1 MTSDTQYI
9 RMLTLEDADFYAGEL
24 KALQAL
30 EDNRAA
36 KTIADICRDFNLDQ
50 YDFKDRWGSLLR
62 HNRPGILVEKIQNIR
77 AKIGTP
83 IHDIAREFNYTI
95 GTVRN
100 ILRKL
105 LVKPENTHNR
115 SKENRAHRLMNKNG
129 GSLKEAIA
137 VIGPRR
143 KYSRS
148 KPTRSNEDS
157 LSSSPTES
165 ESEEEKPLPGLKAPK
180 VSVKTE
186 DMPRVA
192 PVKKDPVRENSP
204 AKTES
209 IPVPVKSE
217 PLIEKTKVE
226 SADKSLFEA
235 VLGLLEDIPV
245 WLSEDMQLYLSP
257 RAQIQVLFKQ
267 NEDYQA
273 GCTLFSVD
281 YTLFHKL
288 WKPVVSTI
296 SKNILAS
303 VVYLTVILTRL
314 GYGYRPIAEAI
325 GCSKAVIAAISW
337 NLRLYAGP
345 SSGRS
350 FDVALSLLHKCP
362 LKSSKVAEMC
372 AVPVSLIH
380 HIINRASRKDSVKQ
394 QLQARLGD
402 TAARVMWVYERGVPL
417 GVIATALGVS
427 IEEMRNAGAEDST

>member
-1 MTSDTQYI
+1 MTSDTRYI
-9 RMLTLEDADFYAGEL
+9 RMLTLEDAGFYAEEL

-62 HNRPGILVEKIQNIR
+62 HNRPGSLVEKIHNIR

-105 LVKPENTHNR
+105 LVKPEDTHNR

-148 KPTRSNEDS
+148 KPSRSNEDS
-157 LSSSPTES
+157 LSSSPSES
-165 ESEEEKPLPGLKAPK
+165 ESEEEKPLPGIKSAK

-186 DMPRVA
+186 DVPRVTSI
-192 PVKKDPVRENSP
+192 KKENIRENSP
-204 AKTES
+204 AKADFV
-209 IPVPVKSE
+209 PVPVKTE
-217 PLIEKTKVE
+217 PVIDNTKAE
-226 SADKSLFEA
+226 NADKSLFE
-235 VLGLLEDIPV
+235 VILGLLEDIPV
-245 WLSEDMQLYLSP
+245 WLSEDMQHYLSP
-257 RAQIQVLFKQ
+257 RAQIQVLSKQ

-273 GCTLFSVD
+273 ACTLFSID

-288 WKPVVSTI
+288 WKPVFSTI
-296 SKNILAS
+296 STNILAS

-314 GYGYRPIAEAI
+314 GYGYRPIADAI

-380 HIINRASRKDSVKQ
+380 RVINRASRKDSMRQ
-394 QLQARLGD
+394 QLQSRLGE
-402 TAARVMWVYERGVPL
+402 TASRVMWVYERGVPL

-427 IEEMRNAGAEDST
+427 IEEMRNAGAEEST